1 MGWFRRTFDR
11 LRTDESVH
19 RLATI
24 REWCETQPGVR
35 LIKDAQPRDVV
46 KVAGAV
52 EALRVRPR
60 KLGVP
65 QIEAQISDGTG
76 SVTAVWLGRR
86 SIPGLALGVR
96 LVLEGRLGVRDGR
109 AEIINP
115 VFEFGQRPGE
125 R

>member
-1 MGWFRRTFDR
+1 MGWFGRLFQR
-11 LRTDESVH
+11 LRTDEAVH
-19 RLATI
+19 RFASI
-24 REWCETQPGVR
+24 REWCEVQPGVK
-35 LIKDAQPRDVV
+35 LVKDAEPRTVV
-46 KVAGAV
+46 RVAGAV

-60 KLGVP
+60 QGVP

-76 SVTAVWLGRR
+76 AVTAVWLGRR

-96 LVLEGRLGVRDGR
+96 LILEGRLAIRDER

-115 VFEFGQRPGE
+115 IFEFGQRPGE